1 MIGAA
6 QESSPSL
13 GGGVTQCDIIS
24 QCGPANAGKCKYTL
38 QFFLLSC
45 SKDSRLVLVISH
57 SFKMLVLYE
66 TAMGYCLF
74 KLSDS
79 AKLES
84 ADLYKSFETPEKA
97 TKLYVQDACVLETTQ
112 PGLMDKVEA

>member
-1 MIGAA
+1 
-6 QESSPSL
+6 
-13 GGGVTQCDIIS
+13 
-24 QCGPANAGKCKYTL
+24 
-38 QFFLLSC
+38 
-45 SKDSRLVLVISH
+45 
-57 SFKMLVLYE
+57 MLVLYE

-97 TKLYVQDACVLETTQ
+97 TKLYVQDARVLETTQ